1 MLYYHLRLIYYGKK
15 LDMGTFWSIGGGFR
29 YFRKLLWFRIVD
41 SINNQEYMQE
51 VLSQNSSVFQINNVA
66 AVFPVLNEELLL
78 LKAVLEN
85 RNCTDCLGVAVV
97 GASVIIKGRHYYLQT
112 VFYLLYMLE

>member
-1 MLYYHLRLIYYGKK
+1 MRLIYYSNK
-15 LDMGTFWSIGGGFR
+15 LDTGTVWSIGRGFS
-29 YFRKLLWFRIVD
+29 YFRKLLWFRIGD

-51 VLSQNSSVFQINNVA
+51 ALSQNSSVFQINNGA
-66 AVFPVLNEELLL
+66 AVFPALNEELLL

-97 GASVIIKGRHYYLQT
+97 GASVITKGRHYYLQT
-112 VFYLLYMLE
+112 VFYLLCMLE